1 MRAKNRIKK
10 SNTQMTISNNMG
22 SISPNNKPAN
32 EAEKRKEEERK
43 FQNYQQIIQNKLI
56 SKISAINNK
65 NMLNLG

>member
-1 MRAKNRIKK
+1 
-10 SNTQMTISNNMG
+10 MTISNNMG

-32 EAEKRKEEERK
+32 EAEKREEEERK